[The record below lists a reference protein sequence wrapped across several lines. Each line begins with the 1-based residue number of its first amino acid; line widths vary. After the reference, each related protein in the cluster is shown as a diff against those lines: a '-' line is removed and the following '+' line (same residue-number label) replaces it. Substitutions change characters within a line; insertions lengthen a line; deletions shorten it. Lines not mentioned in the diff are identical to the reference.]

1 METIKEAWSE
11 ILNYLHGL
19 DDISEVAYN
28 VWISCI
34 HPVTIEDGEVVVNV
48 HTNFQRKIVFQHY
61 AARLQ
66 EAFEKVLGIPLGL
79 KILSEEDSAPSA
91 PVSPSADIPVP
102 LQEPEPGNLF
112 GQKSSDYEYSFENF
126 IVGSSNK
133 FAHAAAQAVASK
145 PAGYYNPLFIYGP
158 SGLGK
163 THLLY
168 AICNEVKRHTPAVK
182 IIYTKGEYIANE
194 LIEAIGSGTTPEFRA
209 KYRQADVLLVDD
221 IQFIAGK
228 TSTQEEFFHTFDAL
242 HQANKQIVLTSDRP
256 PREISALEDR
266 LRTRFEMGLLA
277 DIQPP
282 DLETRIAIIK
292 RKAQLLELAITDDI
306 AEYIATQLKSNV
318 RQLEGAVKCMR
329 AQYLLEGEQ
338 PTLITA
344 QNAIRDIRN
353 DSQPVPVTVE
363 RIINEVARTMNVA
376 PEDIR
381 STKRSAPISQA
392 RQVAAYVVR
401 TITGMPMKSIGQEF
415 GTRDHS
421 TIVYAIQK
429 VESRMEKEPSFK
441 GMVSDIVKN
450 ISES

>member
-1 METIKEAWSE
+1 METIKEAWSG
-11 ILNYLHGL
+11 ILEYLHNQE
-19 DDISEVAYN
+19 DISEVAYN
-28 VWISCI
+28 VWITCI
-34 HPVTIEDGEVVVNV
+34 EPVAIEDGEVVVYV
-48 HTNFQRKIVFQHY
+48 HTDFQKKIVTEHY
-61 AARLQ
+61 AAKFR

-79 KILSEEDSAPSA
+79 RIQSGEGDRESHSLPAED
-91 PVSPSADIPVP
+91 
-102 LQEPEPGNLF
+102 GNLF
-112 GQKSSDYEYSFENF
+112 PGRAPDQEYTFENF

-133 FAHAAAQAVASK
+133 FAHAASQAVASK
-145 PAGYYNPLFIYGP
+145 PAGYYNPLFIYGG

-168 AICNEVKRHTPAVK
+168 AICNEIRKNSPAAN
-182 IIYTKGEYIANE
+182 ILFTKGEYMANE
-194 LIEAIGSGTTPEFRA
+194 LIEAIQMGQTMEFRA
-209 KYRQADVLLVDD
+209 KYRQVDVLLIDD
-221 IQFIAGK
+221 IQFISGK
-228 TSTQEEFFHTFDAL
+228 VSTQEEFFHTFDAL

-256 PREISALEDR
+256 PREIATLEER

-282 DLETRIAIIK
+282 DLETRIAIIR
-292 RKAQLLELAITDDI
+292 RKAQLLDIPITDDI
-306 AEYIATQLKSNV
+306 AEYIAGQLKSNV

-329 AQYLLEGEQ
+329 AQYLLAGEQ
-338 PTLITA
+338 PTLVTA

-353 DSQPVPVTVE
+353 DSQPVPITVE
-363 RIINEVARTMNVA
+363 RIINEVARTMTVT

-401 TITGMPMKSIGQEF
+401 SITGLPMKAIGEEF

-429 VESRMEKEPSFK
+429 VESRMAKDSSFK
-441 GMVSDIVKN
+441 GMVGDIIKN
-450 ISES
+450 ISEK